1 MKLFLT
7 SVACTGI
14 VFFGGYLSNA
24 LASGQGE
31 AMGQSDIYTVSSSSM
46 EGVVRLGGSVVPEKI
61 VNLTAQM
68 PGDVNFVAGSEGD
81 AFKSGAVLVSLDKKS
96 LIAKRQQALSQLASA
111 EAGYRNARV
120 QYNQELVNPNSQGN
134 QMLGGAPGIF
144 STFSD
149 PARSMMGQGGDQRV
163 ERNSNLYARSVG
175 IETAGNSIKQ
185 AKAAI
190 RELDEALQNTI
201 SYAPF
206 DGVILKKMV
215 EKGDIVQPGM
225 PLVSFANITR
235 LQIRVDVPTR
245 LLRVIKTGSKAQAQ
259 LDGETNLVPVIVD
272 RIFPMADA
280 GGHTTTV
287 KFALPSGIK
296 AHSGMYAEII
306 LPDPGSRHSALPTI
320 PESTIVWRGSLPA
333 VFQVRDNGT
342 LRLRLIRVDEM
353 PSNGMVSVIS
363 GIKAGDRIVAKPGPN
378 TRASR

>member
-1 MKLFLT
+1 
-7 SVACTGI
+7 
-14 VFFGGYLSNA
+14 
-24 LASGQGE
+24 
-31 AMGQSDIYTVSSSSM
+31 M
-46 EGVVRLGGSVVPEKI
+46 EGVVRLGGSVVPKKI

-81 AFKSGAVLVSLDKKS
+81 AFKSGAVLVALDKKS
-96 LIAKRQQALSQLASA
+96 LMAKRQQALSQLASA

-134 QMLGGAPGIF
+134 QMLGGAPGMF

-149 PARSMMGQGGDQRV
+149 PARSMMGQGDQRV
-163 ERNSNLYARSVG
+163 ERNSNLYARGVG
-175 IETAGNSIKQ
+175 IETANNSVMQ

-225 PLVSFANITR
+225 PLINFANITS

-245 LLRVIKTGSKAQAQ
+245 LLKVIKTGSKAQAQ
-259 LDGETNLVPVIVD
+259 LDGEANPVPVVVD

-320 PESTIVWRGSLPA
+320 PESAIVWRCSLPA
-333 VFQVRDNGT
+333 VFQMRENGT

-353 PSNGMVSVIS
+353 PANGMVNVIS
-363 GIKAGDRIVAKPGPN
+363 GIKAGDKILAEPGPN

>member
-7 SVACTGI
+7 SVICIGI
-14 VFFGGYLSNA
+14 VFFGGYFSSA
-24 LASGQGE
+24 LASGQEGATE
-31 AMGQSDIYTVSSSSM
+31 QPDIYTVSNSSM
-46 EGVVRLGGSVVPEKI
+46 EGVVRLGGSVVPEKT

-81 AFKSGAVLVSLDKKS
+81 AFKSGAVLVSLGKKT
-96 LIAKRQQALSQLASA
+96 LIAKRQQAMSQLASA

-134 QMLGGAPGIF
+134 QMLGGAPGMF

-149 PARSMMGQGGDQRV
+149 PARSIMGQGDQRV
-163 ERNSNLYARSVG
+163 ERNSSLYARSVG
-175 IETAGNSIKQ
+175 IETAGNSVAQ

-190 RELDEALQNTI
+190 RELDEALLNTN

-225 PLVSFANITR
+225 PLVTFANITR

-245 LLRVIKTGSKAQAQ
+245 LLKVIKTGSKAQAL
-259 LDGETNLVPVIVD
+259 LDGETNPVPVVVE

-287 KFALPSGIK
+287 KFALPAGIE

-306 LPDPGSRHSALPTI
+306 LSDPGSRHSALPTI
-320 PESTIVWRGSLPA
+320 PASAITWRGSLPA
-333 VFQVRDNGT
+333 VFQMRENGT

-363 GIKAGDRIVAKPGPN
+363 GIKAGDRILAKPGPN
-378 TRASR
+378 TRTSR